1 MKRSRTYDYIVCLRQ
16 AEWNTLALQD
26 YSFREVITLDAPGFW
41 ERQGLVTQQ
50 FNTLADIP
58 IWPHRQYLCIG
69 GHLGGE
75 NIDHVYY

>member
-50 FNTLADIP
+50 FNT
-58 IWPHRQYLCIG
+58 
-69 GHLGGE
+69 
-75 NIDHVYY
+75 HVSNFDLHIIKFILLFFLQNQHIF